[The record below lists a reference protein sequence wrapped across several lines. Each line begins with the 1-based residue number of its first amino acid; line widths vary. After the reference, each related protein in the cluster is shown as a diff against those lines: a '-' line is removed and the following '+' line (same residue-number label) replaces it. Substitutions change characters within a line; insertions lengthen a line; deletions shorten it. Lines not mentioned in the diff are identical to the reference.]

1 MKSLNWR
8 SERIEDSKVKPE
20 TFVELIRMI
29 DKGEVTERYAKELI
43 KAYVDTGNVAQGARR
58 KGEDGAERIRYS

>member
-8 SERIEDSKVKPE
+8 SERIEESKVKPE

-29 DKGEVTERYAKELI
+29 GKGR
-43 KAYVDTGNVAQGARR
+43 
-58 KGEDGAERIRYS
+58 